1 MTEEV
6 TLPTQL
12 RTESLLVSLIFLGWF
27 PAQGHATKQMR
38 VSAKPWYPAPDSALP
53 ASRVSNKTWF
63 QVLAPNARGRCGGA
77 P

>member
-12 RTESLLVSLIFLGWF
+12 RTEFLVSLIFLGWF
-27 PAQGHATKQMR
+27 PAQGHAAKQMR
-38 VSAKPWYPAPDSALP
+38 VLAKPGVQFQTQGSA
-53 ASRVSNKTWF
+53 ACGVSNKTWF